1 MVPVNCSPN
10 LAACRRGGNQSGAQ
24 ARSVPVKNA
33 AIPEAPLGGHTTKLV
48 PLPEPLREPEE
59 APPPVEAAP
68 PLDGAAAPRL
78 PPPPPPDAA
87 PAVPPAEPVVEL
99 AVVPVDVAAEVL
111 VVAEKPGVLGPAVA
125 VGNGARLGSDTA
137 PPPAGKPFC
146 VVALPTFPPVEPAV
160 CASAGTAT
168 AINRAIAS
176 TGAHVISRQRE
187 CSRLVPGCGIRE
199 PRDNR
204 SGSRKPSSLLSL
216 STGPSA

>member
-1 MVPVNCSPN
+1 MN
-10 LAACRRGGNQSGAQ
+10 LVACREGCNQSGAQ

-48 PLPEPLREPEE
+48 PPPEPLREPE
-59 APPPVEAAP
+59 ADRPPPVEAAP
-68 PLDGAAAPRL
+68 LLDGVAAPRL
-78 PPPPPPDAA
+78 PPPPPDAA
-87 PAVPPAEPVVEL
+87 PAVPPADPVVEL
-99 AVVPVDVAAEVL
+99 AVVPVDVAAGVL
-111 VVAEKPGVLGPAVA
+111 VVAEKPGVLGPAVS
-125 VGNGARLGSDTA
+125 VDGARFGNAAA
-137 PPPAGKPFC
+137 PPPAGNPFC

-160 CASAGTAT
+160 CANAGTVT

-176 TGAHVISRQRE
+176 TGTRVISRQRE
-187 CSRLVPGCGIRE
+187 RSRLVPGCGVRE